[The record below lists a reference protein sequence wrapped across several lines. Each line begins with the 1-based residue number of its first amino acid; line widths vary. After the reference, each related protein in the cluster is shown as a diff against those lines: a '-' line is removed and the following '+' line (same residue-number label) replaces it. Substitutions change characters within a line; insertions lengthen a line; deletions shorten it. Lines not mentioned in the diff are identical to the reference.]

1 MKGCCMYKSLC
12 NNQGWTEVS
21 DLLTTETSPCQSD
34 VENAKGLA
42 KLQGEKS
49 PRHPAIPE
57 DKRQ

>member
-1 MKGCCMYKSLC
+1 MKGCWMYKSLR
-12 NNQGWTEVS
+12 NNQGWTEVY

-34 VENAKGLA
+34 VENAKGMA
-42 KLQGEKS
+42 KLQEEKS